1 MQTTLEPQTIEALV
15 HGECADVFAALGMH
29 PLDDGWVVRAFLPDA
44 TSVQVV
50 ERGGQG
56 ESFPATK
63 IHADGLFEA
72 QITAAVRPSRT
83 I

>member
-1 MQTTLEPQTIEALV
+1 MQEIIEALV
-15 HGECADVFAALGMH
+15 HGECADVFAVLGMH

-44 TSVQVV
+44 ASVQVV

-56 ESFPATK
+56 ANFPATK

-72 QITAAVRPSRT
+72 QIADSPSHT